1 MIKQIFNDKEIR
13 FIEKDGEYW
22 AVAGDVAKVLG
33 YSLTPH
39 MLRMIDKEDVTTHIV
54 DSTSNSKFARKTQKV
69 NIISEYGIYEAIW
82 NSRRAEAQE
91 FKKWVKQVIKELR
104 QSTGLKGYEA
114 FRMLDKEKQKEAM
127 DNLKNGIEV
136 ISKKDYCKAQA
147 ISNKAVSNVFG
158 FPKMIKKQ
166 DMTQEMLELRQQV
179 LNDTVEFM
187 VFVDKYNLPLS
198 VKKHIYDK
206 YNDKQKMA

>member
-13 FIEKDGEYW
+13 FIEKNDEYW
-22 AVAGDVAKVLG
+22 SVAGDVAKVLG
-33 YSLTPH
+33 FRDANTAVRYLPTHTRGTLKGRTTS
-39 MLRMIDKEDVTTHIV
+39 DK
-54 DSTSNSKFARKTQKV
+54 KKARKFQDYTVINEK
-69 NIISEYGIYEAIW
+69 GIYRLVMRSNKTEA
-82 NSRRAEAQE
+82 EE
-91 FKKWVKQVIKELR
+91 FQDWICDVLVELR
-104 QSTGLKGYEA
+104 QSTGLKRYEA

>member
-1 MIKQIFNDKEIR
+1 MIKQLFNNKEIR

-54 DSTSNSKFARKTQKV
+54 DSTSNSKFARKTQKAS
-69 NIISEYGIYEAIW
+69 IISEYGIYEAIW
-82 NSRRAEAQE
+82 NSRRDEAQE

-104 QSTGLKGYEA
+104 QSTGLKEYEV

-136 ISKKDYCKAQA
+136 ISRKDYCKAQT

-158 FPKMIKKQ
+158 FPKMVQKEG
-166 DMTQEMLELRQQV
+166 MTKDMLELRQQV

-198 VKKHIYDK
+198 VSKHIYDK
-206 YNDKQKMA
+206 YNDKQQMA

>member
-1 MIKQIFNDKEIR
+1 MINQIFNDKEIR

-22 AVAGDVAKVLG
+22 AIASDVAKVLG
-33 YSLTPH
+33 FRDAYTATRYLPEHTRGTLKGRTTS
-39 MLRMIDKEDVTTHIV
+39 DKKK
-54 DSTSNSKFARKTQKV
+54 SRKFQDYTVINEK
-69 NIISEYGIYEAIW
+69 GIYRLVMRSNKTEALDFQDWICD
-82 NSRRAEAQE
+82 
-91 FKKWVKQVIKELR
+91 VLIELR

-127 DNLKNGIEV
+127 DNLKNGIKA
-136 ISKKDYCKAQA
+136 ISKKDYCKAQS
-147 ISNKAVSNVFG
+147 ISNKAVSNVYG
-158 FPKMIKKQ
+158 FLKMVQKG

-179 LNDTVEFM
+179 LSDTVEFM

-206 YNDKQKMA
+206 YNDKQQMT

>member
-13 FIEKDGEYW
+13 FIEKDDEYW
-22 AVAGDVAKVLG
+22 AVASDVANALG
-33 YSLTPH
+33 YSQTSN
-39 MLRMIDKEDVTTHIV
+39 MLRMIDKEDVTTHNV
-54 DSTSNSKFARKTQKV
+54 KVTSNSKFARKTQRV
-69 NIISEYGIYEAIW
+69 SVISEYGIYEAIW
-82 NSRRAEAQE
+82 NSRRDEVQE
-91 FKKWVKQVIKELR
+91 FKTWVKQVIKELR

-127 DNLKNGIEV
+127 DNLKNGIEA
-136 ISKKDYCKAQA
+136 ISKKDYCKAQT

-158 FPKMIKKQ
+158 FPKMIQKE
-166 DMTQEMLELRQQV
+166 DMTRDMLALRQQV

-198 VKKHIYDK
+198 VSKHIYSK
-206 YNDKQKMA
+206 YVNNQKMA